1 MNWDAIGSI
10 ATVGGTILALV
21 MAYQAFKQLR
31 DGANNSKGEF
41 ILNLQQV
48 YVDNSAYADLFEAC
62 WKNYLGTL
70 SCDDLTKYLGE
81 HDKDVL
87 NYLTFF
93 ESIFLMTDCNV
104 LDMKLLDELFGR
116 RFFIVVNNRCVQKF
130 DLVENWEYYKN
141 VYFLYD
147 KWKKYRSKHGNE
159 KLFIDNERYMD
170 LLEAANKKQESKKT
184 IGELLHSFYRLLRR
198 I

>member
-62 WKNYLGTL
+62 WKNY
-70 SCDDLTKYLGE
+70 SDDLSDKDLMKYL
-81 HDKDVL
+81 
-87 NYLTFF
+87 
-93 ESIFLMTDCNV
+93 
-104 LDMKLLDELFGR
+104 
-116 RFFIVVNNRCVQKF
+116 
-130 DLVENWEYYKN
+130 KN
-141 VYFLYD
+141 MI
-147 KWKKYRSKHGNE
+147 K
-159 KLFIDNERYMD
+159 MC
-170 LLEAANKKQESKKT
+170 
-184 IGELLHSFYRLLRR
+184 
-198 I
+198 

>member
-31 DGANNSKGEF
+31 YGANNSKGEF

-62 WKNYLGTL
+62 WKNYSDKLT
-70 SCDDLTKYLGE
+70 DEDLMKYLKK

-93 ESIFLMTDCNV
+93 ESIFMAHLIRM
-104 LDMKLLDELFGR
+104 
-116 RFFIVVNNRCVQKF
+116 
-130 DLVENWEYYKN
+130 
-141 VYFLYD
+141 
-147 KWKKYRSKHGNE
+147 S
-159 KLFIDNERYMD
+159 
-170 LLEAANKKQESKKT
+170 
-184 IGELLHSFYRLLRR
+184 
-198 I
+198 

>member
-62 WKNYLGTL
+62 WKNY
-70 SCDDLTKYLGE
+70 SDDLSDDLSDEDLMKYLEE

-87 NYLTFF
+87 NYLTF
-93 ESIFLMTDCNV
+93 LA
-104 LDMKLLDELFGR
+104 LQG
-116 RFFIVVNNRCVQKF
+116 
-130 DLVENWEYYKN
+130 
-141 VYFLYD
+141 
-147 KWKKYRSKHGNE
+147 
-159 KLFIDNERYMD
+159 
-170 LLEAANKKQESKKT
+170 
-184 IGELLHSFYRLLRR
+184 
-198 I
+198 

>member
-62 WKNYLGTL
+62 WKNY
-70 SCDDLTKYLGE
+70 SDDLSDDLSDEDLMKYLEE

-104 LDMKLLDELFGR
+104 LDMKILDELFGR
-116 RFFIVVNNRCVQKF
+116 RFFIVVNNRCVQNF
-130 DLVENWEYYKN
+130 DLVKNKPYYEN
-141 VYFLYD
+141 VYSLYK
-147 KWKKYRSKHGNE
+147 KWKKYREDNGNDE
-159 KLFIDNERYMD
+159 FFIKDKEQRYMD
-170 LLEAANKKQESKKT
+170 LWDAANKYWNQEKQ
-184 IGELLHSFYRLLRR
+184 
-198 I
+198 